1 MSDNGPEVHSRGKD
15 GNSSGEF
22 VLGQTTGFCQVAWA
36 LETQE
41 VPDSRQKAGGRAEE
55 KEC

>member
-22 VLGQTTGFCQVAWA
+22 VLGQTTGFCQVASC
-36 LETQE
+36 TQE